1 MHSSGFIAYYAATAA
16 TETKRSAV
24 EGVSLRRY
32 KKVSVESLLSHRHFL
47 SDGGRLPPLQA
58 VRNKYVSVAGVN
70 PPSDK
75 RSARMRRD
83 SEKYY
88 VG

>member
-1 MHSSGFIAYYAATAA
+1 MSFQDDQVRNSN
-16 TETKRSAV
+16 
-24 EGVSLRRY
+24 
-32 KKVSVESLLSHRHFL
+32 L

>member
-1 MHSSGFIAYYAATAA
+1 MQAEDLHNTGEFF
-16 TETKRSAV
+16 ER
-24 EGVSLRRY
+24 ENSLFY
-32 KKVSVESLLSHRHFL
+32 QM
-47 SDGGRLPPLQA
+47 GGRLPSLQA

-70 PPSDK
+70 LPSDK

-83 SEKYY
+83 SEKCY

>member
-1 MHSSGFIAYYAATAA
+1 MIYLFKGT
-16 TETKRSAV
+16 V
-24 EGVSLRRY
+24 RRQF
-32 KKVSVESLLSHRHFL
+32 LFLL